1 MNASWGAKRTA
12 ADQQLITALKH
23 PMRAQALITLNARTA
38 SPKEIA
44 DELGVQVATVSYHVD
59 VLERLGCIEL
69 VRTAKR
75 RGATEHYYRGVGPQ
89 YLDDKFWAKLSGGV
103 RNSISLTAI
112 RVLIGAIRESVKAGL
127 FDRRKDRHV
136 SVVTYNLDDRGWRE
150 ATKVM
155 EETLD
160 RIMEIGVESEGRIAE
175 EGGEDTVR
183 ATFGLLAFE
192 SP

>member
-1 MNASWGAKRTA
+1 MSATLGVQRTA

-23 PMRAQALITLNARTA
+23 PIRAQALITLNARTA

-44 DELGVQVATVSYHVD
+44 DDIGAPVGTVSYHVN
-59 VLERLGCIEL
+59 VLERLRCIEL
-69 VRTAKR
+69 VRTAQR
-75 RGATEHYYRGVGPQ
+75 RGATEHFYRGVGPQ

-103 RNSISLTAI
+103 RSSISLSAI
-112 RVLIGAIRESVKAGL
+112 RVLIGAVRQSVKAGL
-127 FDRRKDRHV
+127 FDRRKDRHL
-136 SVVTYNLDDRGWRE
+136 SVVTYNLDDRGWGE

-155 EETLD
+155 EETLN

-175 EGGEDTVR
+175 AGGEKTVR
-183 ATFGLLAFE
+183 ATFGMLGFE